1 MKNNITVKELIGE
14 IVKFRDERSWQS
26 FTTLKDT
33 AIAVS
38 LEAAELLDHFK
49 WKTDKDVNAY
59 IKKYKSE
66 IEDEAMDVLFNVL
79 LLVEKLGTNIDEKF
93 FEKMK
98 KNEKKY
104 PVKKYIGKRSW
115 EK

>member
-1 MKNNITVKELIGE
+1 MKNNVTVQKLIDE
-14 IVKFRDERSWQS
+14 IVKFRDERNWQQ
-26 FTTLKDT
+26 FTTLKDS

-49 WKTDKDVNAY
+49 WKTDKDVRAY
-59 IKKYKSE
+59 VEEHKSE

-104 PVKKYIGKRSW
+104 PVAKYIGKKSW
-115 EK
+115 KK